1 MALPFTDTFTQSTGS
16 DQAITTYNAGWVV
29 DTGGFSVVDATDDV
43 VASTGGTE
51 NVAYWSTDS
60 PNADQAVSFV
70 ISAVSTGIYP
80 GVIARRASAGNYYT
94 LYVDSGNYYVSR
106 YDASVEVVLRAGT
119 ATTTAA
125 GDVFK
130 MEISGVGA
138 TVTIKVYRAAAASPT
153 TFVQLGADI
162 TDSTGNRKTSAGF
175 GGIISYS
182 ANAASRITSFTLEN
196 LAGAATQDQEGARVG
211 ADDGSESAHT
221 WLAAQDS
228 NATVTLG
235 AAFLVRLLV
244 NATGDP
250 ASAAHVLRYQKNGAG
265 GYAAVGVGANSAP
278 AISYGEIGA
287 RAYSAASGTT
297 VAPSYPAGITTRSAL
312 ILLVGQKPTTA
323 NGGTVTTPSGWTL
336 LGSITGGNDGDTG
349 GYTTTLGA
357 DTGNTNLLAY
367 AKDTVTSSESGT
379 LTVTVGG
386 NNVAWA
392 AIIRLQ
398 SSDDCTWAFA
408 VGTGKDTSAGNV
420 SIATGSMAVAAGDH
434 LIAAMV
440 IPTDVTTPSQ
450 FSAQALS
457 QTGTTFGTVTEIAE
471 PDSTAGNDIG
481 GFIVEA
487 PVSSGSGSG
496 AVTLTATAGGTTTNV
511 RGPGIVLRA
520 RVASVARELYVAPSA
535 NITAGGEATTARLTA
550 PSGKTTADFVTG
562 RRWDDENGND
572 SIDITTDDYTELEWS
587 LNTQAPAVNGDAFQ
601 FRVYA
606 GAAALDSYTVTPQVT
621 LGAAATPSPPI
632 RIPAAR
638 LAPLLHF

>member
-287 RAYSAASGTT
+287 LAYSAASGTT

-336 LGSITGGNDGDTG
+336 LGSITGGNDGNTG

-379 LTVTVGG
+379 LTVTVGD

>member
-287 RAYSAASGTT
+287 LAYSAASGTT

-336 LGSITGGNDGDTG
+336 LGSITGGNDGNTG

>member
-265 GYAAVGVGANSAP
+265 GYAAVGVGVNSAP

-287 RAYSAASGTT
+287 PAYSAASGTT

>member
-1 MALPFTDTFTQSTGS
+1 MTTAADSFTRANETPVATPWATVTPIGGMNLTSNALIGTASSPRASLYNSGTWGA
-16 DQAITTYNAGWVV
+16 DQRV
-29 DTGGFSVVDATDDV
+29 DV
-43 VASTGGTE
+43 VVGALSAANNYAEAWVRGSTGG
-51 NVAYWSTDS
+51 NGYKVYTDGTTGGT
-60 PNADQAVSFV
+60 AIARMDAGAETTIQAV
-70 ISAVSTGIYP
+70 AVAFTNGDTLGI
-80 GVIARRASAGNYYT
+80 GIVGTTLT
-94 LYVDSGNYYVSR
+94 LYKNG
-106 YDASVEVVLRAGT
+106 
-119 ATTTAA
+119 AA
-125 GDVFK
+125 Q
-130 MEISGVGA
+130 
-138 TVTIKVYRAAAASPT
+138 TPT
-153 TFVQLGADI
+153 I
-162 TDSTGNRKTSAGF
+162 TDAT
-175 GGIISYS
+175 Y
-182 ANAASRITSFTLEN
+182 ASGLPG
-196 LAGAATQDQEGARVG
+196 AGAYGVATIDDWAADDGVSSATADQEGARVG

-221 WLAAQDS
+221 WLAAQDA
-228 NATVTLG
+228 NATVALG
-235 AAFLVRLLV
+235 AAFLMRLLV
-244 NATGDP
+244 NGTGDP
-250 ASAAHVLRYQKNGAG
+250 ASASHVLRYQKNGAG
-265 GYAAVGVGANSAP
+265 GYVPVPVGANTAP
-278 AISYGEIGA
+278 TLSYGAIGTL
-287 RAYSAASGTT
+287 AYSAASGTT

-367 AKDTVTSSESGT
+367 AKDTVTGSESGT
-379 LTVTVGG
+379 LTVTLSD
-386 NNVAWA
+386 NNVAWG
-392 AIIRLQ
+392 AIMRLQ

-434 LIAAMV
+434 LIGAMV

-457 QTGTTFGTVTEIAE
+457 QTGSTFGTVTEIAE

-487 PVSSGSGSG
+487 PVSGGSGSG
-496 AVTLTATAGGTTTNV
+496 AVTMTATAGGTTTNV
-511 RGPGIVLRA
+511 RGPGLVLRA
-520 RVASVARELYVAPSA
+520 RVASVAREVYVSPSA

-562 RRWDDENGND
+562 RRWDDENGTD
-572 SIDITTDDYTELEWS
+572 SIDITIDDYTELEWS

-606 GAAALDSYTVTPQVT
+606 GTTALTSYTVTPQVT
-621 LGAAATPSPPI
+621 LGAAAAPAPPI

-638 LAPLLHF
+638 LAPLLHH

>member
-1 MALPFTDTFTQSTGS
+1 M
-16 DQAITTYNAGWVV
+16 
-29 DTGGFSVVDATDDV
+29 
-43 VASTGGTE
+43 
-51 NVAYWSTDS
+51 
-60 PNADQAVSFV
+60 
-70 ISAVSTGIYP
+70 
-80 GVIARRASAGNYYT
+80 
-94 LYVDSGNYYVSR
+94 
-106 YDASVEVVLRAGT
+106 
-119 ATTTAA
+119 
-125 GDVFK
+125 
-130 MEISGVGA
+130 
-138 TVTIKVYRAAAASPT
+138 
-153 TFVQLGADI
+153 
-162 TDSTGNRKTSAGF
+162 
-175 GGIISYS
+175 
-182 ANAASRITSFTLEN
+182 
-196 LAGAATQDQEGARVG
+196 
-211 ADDGSESAHT
+211 
-221 WLAAQDS
+221 
-228 NATVTLG
+228 
-235 AAFLVRLLV
+235 
-244 NATGDP
+244 
-250 ASAAHVLRYQKNGAG
+250 
-265 GYAAVGVGANSAP
+265 
-278 AISYGEIGA
+278 
-287 RAYSAASGTT
+287 
-297 VAPSYPAGITTRSAL
+297 
-312 ILLVGQKPTTA
+312 
-323 NGGTVTTPSGWTL
+323 TTPSGWTL
-336 LGSITGGNDGDTG
+336 LGSITGGNDGNTG